1 MIMYNVNTTVGGL
14 CSHIDVL
21 LYSICT
27 CLFQEFCDGW
37 LAQDTDKAR
46 FMKQIFKH
54 SMESSHSER
63 IEKEL
68 VDGQGFISCD
78 SYAMAAAIDDTYVIE
93 TEHRAVTVELA
104 GNFCRGM
111 MVVDHIDVLKK
122 THKAHIL
129 KKVDLERFKVLMM
142 NALK

>member
-1 MIMYNVNTTVGGL
+1 MYNVQLLVVYTFLYTW
-14 CSHIDVL
+14 HIYVIF
-21 LYSICT
+21 SRV
-27 CLFQEFCDGW
+27 FQEFCDDW

-54 SMESSHSER
+54 SMESCYSER
-63 IEKEL
+63 IEKEQ

-78 SYAMAAAIDDTYVIE
+78 SYAMAAAIDDKYVIE
-93 TEHRAVTVELA
+93 TEHKAVTVELA
-104 GNFCRGM
+104 GNCCRGM
-111 MVVDHIDVLKK
+111 MVVDHLDILKK

-129 KKVDLERFKVLMM
+129 KKVDLERFKELMM